1 MKTCSVCSASFSL
14 DMFYKDSA
22 KCKPCHK
29 EHSKA
34 WAKANPEKKKQ
45 YNDTWLV
52 TQPTD
57 YTKQKSKRWRI
68 ANPDKS
74 SMQVYRRRDC
84 LKTQKPV
91 WADDEEIRNIYI
103 EAKYLQLQ
111 VDHIVPLISNNVC
124 GLHTEYNLQLLSK
137 AENSKKGNRIW
148 PDM

>member
-1 MKTCSVCSASFSL
+1 
-14 DMFYKDSA
+14 MFYKDSA

-29 EHSKA
+29 AHSKA
-34 WAKANPEKKKQ
+34 WSKANPEKKKQ
-45 YNDTWLV
+45 YNNTWLA
-52 TQPTD
+52 TQPQE
-57 YTKQKSKRWRI
+57 YTKQKSKRWRM

-84 LKTQKPV
+84 LRTQKPI
-91 WADDEEIRNIYI
+91 WADDEEIKNIYI

-111 VDHIVPLISNNVC
+111 VDHIVPLISPKVC

-137 AENSKKGNRIW
+137 SDNSKKGNRIW